1 MEMSTWTQV
10 RTQHAVISF
19 EIFTLIS
26 DPVWDLEKVGDS
38 TLHYVNTELEYSD
51 AKMWCQGLGA
61 QLVEFWTE
69 QEYQDVSA
77 YFSNF

>member
-1 MEMSTWTQV
+1 M
-10 RTQHAVISF
+10 
-19 EIFTLIS
+19 
-26 DPVWDLEKVGDS
+26 
-38 TLHYVNTELEYSD
+38 LHYVNTSLEYGA

-77 YFSNF
+77 SVLIFKFSSKTSPDT

>member
-1 MEMSTWTQV
+1 MDTS
-10 RTQHAVISF
+10 
-19 EIFTLIS
+19 
-26 DPVWDLEKVGDS
+26 
-38 TLHYVNTELEYSD
+38 LEYGA

-77 YFSNF
+77 YFSNFYQKPSLSHKSADGYYKKFCVYIVEVTMLAYFEMIRLK

>member
-1 MEMSTWTQV
+1 MLFFHEFTNV
-10 RTQHAVISF
+10 C
-19 EIFTLIS
+19 TLIS
-26 DPVWDLEKVGDS
+26 DLVWDFEEVGDS
-38 TLHYVNTELEYSD
+38 MLHYVNTSLEYGA

-77 YFSNF
+77 YLSNFYHKPSLSHK

>member
-1 MEMSTWTQV
+1 MLFFHDFTNV
-10 RTQHAVISF
+10 C
-19 EIFTLIS
+19 TLIS
-26 DPVWDLEKVGDS
+26 DLVWDFEEVGDS
-38 TLHYVNTELEYSD
+38 MLHYVNTSLEYGA

-77 YFSNF
+77 YLSIFYQKPSLSHK